1 MGESY
6 YLFADGDFKRKDN
19 ILIMKAKYGRK
30 KEIKVE
36 VTDEIYL
43 FGEVD
48 LNTKMLNY
56 MSQKGIFLHIF
67 NYYGFYS
74 GSYVPRDTQVSGK
87 LLVRQVE
94 HYQNNEKRVAIAK
107 EILHGA
113 SYNIHRNLRYY
124 KERGKDVVEVMEHMG
139 FLREELTKATSVQ
152 ELMGVEGNIRKLYYS
167 AWTDIINK
175 DIEFEKRVK
184 RPPDNMINSL
194 ISYINSLV
202 YTTVLGE
209 IYKTSMNPT
218 ISYLHEAGERRFS
231 LSLDIAEI
239 FKPLI
244 TDRIIFSALNKGM
257 ISEKDF
263 EKESNFLYLKDRAR
277 KLILQLYDE
286 KLKDTIKHKDLG
298 KHVSY
303 RYLMR
308 LELYK
313 LIKHLNG
320 DKEYEA
326 FRIWW

>member
-6 YLFADGDFKRKDN
+6 YLFADGDIRRKDN
-19 ILIMKAKYGRK
+19 ILIMKSKDGRK

-43 FGEVD
+43 FGEVS
-48 LNTKMLNY
+48 LNTKLLTY
-56 MSQKGIFLHIF
+56 AAQKGIILHVF

-74 GSYVPRDTQVSGK
+74 GSYIPKESQVSGK

-94 HYQNNEKRVAIAK
+94 YYSDKEKRLRIAK

-113 SYNIHRNLRYY
+113 SYNIKRNLVYY
-124 KERGKDVVEVMEHMG
+124 KERGKKVEEVIEHID
-139 FLREELTKATSVQ
+139 FLKEELKNVKGIQ

-167 AWTDIINK
+167 AWEEIINQ

-202 YTTVLGE
+202 YTTVLAE
-209 IYKTSMNPT
+209 IYKTALNPT
-218 ISYLHEAGERRFS
+218 ISYLHEPGERRYS

-239 FKPLI
+239 FKPI
-244 TDRIIFSALNKGM
+244 IADRIIFSALNKGI

-263 EKESNFLYLKDRAR
+263 EKESNFLYLKERGR
-277 KLILQLYDE
+277 KAILALYDE
-286 KLKDTIKHKDLG
+286 KLETTVKHKDLG
-298 KHVSY
+298 RSVSY

-313 LIKHLNG
+313 LIKHLNN

-326 FRIWW
+326 FRMWW

>member
-6 YLFADGDFKRKDN
+6 YLFADGDIRRKDN
-19 ILIMKAKYGRK
+19 ILIMKSKDGRK

-43 FGEVD
+43 FGEVS
-48 LNTKMLNY
+48 LNTKLLTY
-56 MSQKGIFLHIF
+56 AAQKGIIFHVF

-74 GSYVPRDTQVSGK
+74 GSYIPKESQVSGK

-94 HYQNNEKRVAIAK
+94 HYTDTDKRLKIAK

-113 SYNIHRNLRYY
+113 SYNIKRNLVYY
-124 KERGKDVVEVMEHMG
+124 KERGKKVEEVLEHID
-139 FLREELTKATSVQ
+139 FLKEELKSAKTIQ

-167 AWTDIINK
+167 AWEEIINQ

-202 YTTVLGE
+202 YTTVLSE
-209 IYKTSMNPT
+209 IYKTALNPT
-218 ISYLHEAGERRFS
+218 ISYLHEPGERRYS

-239 FKPLI
+239 FKPI
-244 TDRIIFSALNKGM
+244 IADRIIFTALNKGI
-257 ISEKDF
+257 ISESDF
-263 EKESNFLYLKDRAR
+263 EKESNFLYLKERGR
-277 KLILQLYDE
+277 KAILALYDE
-286 KLKDTIKHKDLG
+286 KLETTVKHKDLG
-298 KHVSY
+298 RSVSY

-313 LIKHLNG
+313 LIKHLNN

-326 FRIWW
+326 FRMWW

>member
-19 ILIMKAKYGRK
+19 ILIMKAKDGRK

-124 KERGKDVVEVMEHMG
+124 KERGKDVSEIMEHMG

-286 KLKDTIKHKDLG
+286 KLKATIKHKDLG